1 MKTDI
6 QKAVFD
12 LFCIC
17 HDVTQAGPH
26 QASMQYAAIT
36 NGVYVQVR
44 PLAGATPVLDERVY
58 LAGMPF
64 QTEQQV
70 SLRTAT
76 PVPGYAAPQLSR
88 TCLWTSLTAALLRP
102 AAR

>member
-1 MKTDI
+1 MKADI

-70 SLRTAT
+70 LEELLALSDRVSEFLLPAQEE
-76 PVPGYAAPQLSR
+76 AA
-88 TCLWTSLTAALLRP
+88 
-102 AAR
+102 

>member
-1 MKTDI
+1 MNADI

-70 SLRTAT
+70 LEELLALSDRVSEYLLPAQEE
-76 PVPGYAAPQLSR
+76 AA
-88 TCLWTSLTAALLRP
+88 
-102 AAR
+102 

>member
-1 MKTDI
+1 MNADI

-70 SLRTAT
+70 LEELRALSDRVSEFLL
-76 PVPGYAAPQLSR
+76 PAQDEAA
-88 TCLWTSLTAALLRP
+88 
-102 AAR
+102 

>member
-1 MKTDI
+1 MNADI

-70 SLRTAT
+70 LEELRALSDRVSEFLL
-76 PVPGYAAPQLSR
+76 PAQEEAA
-88 TCLWTSLTAALLRP
+88 
-102 AAR
+102 

>member
-70 SLRTAT
+70 LEELRALSDRVSEFLL
-76 PVPGYAAPQLSR
+76 PAQEEAA
-88 TCLWTSLTAALLRP
+88 
-102 AAR
+102 

>member
-1 MKTDI
+1 MNNDI

-70 SLRTAT
+70 LEELLALSDRVSEYLLPAQEE
-76 PVPGYAAPQLSR
+76 AA
-88 TCLWTSLTAALLRP
+88 
-102 AAR
+102 

>member
-17 HDVTQAGPH
+17 HDVTQSGPH

-44 PLAGATPVLDERVY
+44 QLAGATPVLDERVY

-70 SLRTAT
+70 LEELRALSDRVSEFLL
-76 PVPGYAAPQLSR
+76 PAQGEAA
-88 TCLWTSLTAALLRP
+88 
-102 AAR
+102 

>member
-17 HDVTQAGPH
+17 HDVTQVRA
-26 QASMQYAAIT
+26 ASGKHAVTPPSPTGFMCRF
-36 NGVYVQVR
+36 R

-70 SLRTAT
+70 LEELRALSDRVSEFLL
-76 PVPGYAAPQLSR
+76 PAQEEAA
-88 TCLWTSLTAALLRP
+88 
-102 AAR
+102 

>member
-1 MKTDI
+1 MNTDI

-70 SLRTAT
+70 LEELLALSDRVSEFLLPAQEE
-76 PVPGYAAPQLSR
+76 AA
-88 TCLWTSLTAALLRP
+88 
-102 AAR
+102 

>member
-1 MKTDI
+1 MNAEI

-70 SLRTAT
+70 LEELRALSDRVSEFLL
-76 PVPGYAAPQLSR
+76 PAQEEAA
-88 TCLWTSLTAALLRP
+88 
-102 AAR
+102 